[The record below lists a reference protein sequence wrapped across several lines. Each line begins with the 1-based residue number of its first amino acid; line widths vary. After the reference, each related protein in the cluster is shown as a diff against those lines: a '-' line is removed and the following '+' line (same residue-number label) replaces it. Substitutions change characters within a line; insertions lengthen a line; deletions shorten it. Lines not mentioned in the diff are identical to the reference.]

1 MGFDDNALFKHTN
14 VSELRD
20 KSQVFVKPLIKNT
33 HMKKIVLS
41 LFVCFS
47 FVFKANAQATEIDTR
62 EIGGITTAAPFLLI
76 IPDARSG
83 AMGDIGV
90 ATSADAFSLFH
101 NPAKMAFSDRQ
112 VRAGITYSPWLRN
125 LTDDIFTGS
134 ISYMNRF
141 SENAAWG
148 ADFKYFSL
156 GQIDLTD
163 SGGNSTGTIN
173 PNEFVFTGSYAL
185 KLSETFSMGVS
196 LKYLRSNLAFTGTS
210 STLQPINSFGVD
222 VSGYYQS
229 EEENYG
235 TFNGR
240 YRFGFNIA
248 NIGPKVS
255 YVPGEEDFIPTNL
268 KIGGGFDFILD
279 DYNTISTTIEFT
291 KLLVPSPQL
300 DGSDEDVSW
309 VSGIFS
315 SFGDAED
322 GFSEEL
328 QEFTYAFGTEYLYN
342 NAFALRAGYF
352 HENENKGNRQFFTMG
367 AGFKTNALNVDLSY
381 LANASDVNNP
391 LENSLRFSISFD
403 LGEIYDDY

>member
-1 MGFDDNALFKHTN
+1 
-14 VSELRD
+14 
-20 KSQVFVKPLIKNT
+20 
-33 HMKKIVLS
+33 MKKTVIY
-41 LFVCFS
+41 LFICFS
-47 FVFKANAQATEIDTR
+47 FVFKSNAQTEIDTR
-62 EIGGITTAAPFLLI
+62 EIGGITTATPFLLI

-83 AMGDIGV
+83 GMGDIGV
-90 ATSADAFSLFH
+90 ATTGDAFSLFH
-101 NPAKMAFSDRQ
+101 NPAKIAFNSRQ
-112 VRAGITYSPWLRN
+112 VEFGITYSPWLRN

-134 ISYMNRF
+134 ASYINRF
-141 SENAAWG
+141 SDNAAWG

-163 SGGNSTGTIN
+163 DRGNSTGIIN

-210 STLQPINSFGVD
+210 STLQPINSFAVD

-235 TFNGR
+235 NFNGR
-240 YRFGFNIA
+240 YRLGFNLA

-268 KIGGGFDFILD
+268 KLGGGFEFIID
-279 DYNTISTTIEFT
+279 DYSTISTTLELT
-291 KLLVPSPQL
+291 KLLVPSPQV
-300 DGSDEDVSW
+300 DGSEEDTSW
-309 VSGIFS
+309 ISGIFS
-315 SFGDAED
+315 SLGDAQG

-328 QEFTYAFGTEYLYN
+328 KEFTYALGAEYLYN
-342 NAFALRAGYF
+342 NAFALRSGYF
-352 HENENKGNRQFFTMG
+352 HENENKGNRQYFTMG

-381 LANASDVNNP
+381 LINASDINNP
-391 LENSLRFSISFD
+391 LENSLRFSLSFD
-403 LGEIYDDY
+403 LGEVYDD

>member
-1 MGFDDNALFKHTN
+1 
-14 VSELRD
+14 
-20 KSQVFVKPLIKNT
+20 
-33 HMKKIVLS
+33 MKKIVLC
-41 LFVCFS
+41 LLLCFS
-47 FVFKANAQATEIDTR
+47 FVYKANAQATEIDTR
-62 EIGGITTAAPFLLI
+62 KIGGITTAAPFLLI

-101 NPAKMAFSDRQ
+101 NPAKMAFSNRQ

-125 LTDDIFTGS
+125 LTDDIFTGTV
-134 ISYMNRF
+134 SYMNRF

-163 SGGNSTGTIN
+163 SGGNPTGIIN

-196 LKYLRSNLAFTGTS
+196 LKYLRSNLAFTGTT

-240 YRFGFNIA
+240 YRFGFNVA

-279 DYNTISTTIEFT
+279 DYNTISTTLEFT
-291 KLLVPSPQL
+291 KLLVPSPQT
-300 DGSDEDVSW
+300 DGSDEDISW

-328 QEFTYAFGTEYLYN
+328 QEFTYALGTEYLYN

>member
-1 MGFDDNALFKHTN
+1 
-14 VSELRD
+14 
-20 KSQVFVKPLIKNT
+20 
-33 HMKKIVLS
+33 MKKTVIY
-41 LFVCFS
+41 LFICFS
-47 FVFKANAQATEIDTR
+47 FVFKSNAQTEIDTR
-62 EIGGITTAAPFLLI
+62 EIGGITTATPFLLI

-83 AMGDIGV
+83 GMGDIGV
-90 ATSADAFSLFH
+90 ATTGDAFSLFH
-101 NPAKMAFSDRQ
+101 NPAKIAFNSRQ
-112 VRAGITYSPWLRN
+112 VEFGITYSPWLRN

-134 ISYMNRF
+134 ASYINRF

-163 SGGNSTGTIN
+163 DRGNSTGIIN

-210 STLQPINSFGVD
+210 STLQPINSFAVD

-235 TFNGR
+235 NFNGR
-240 YRFGFNIA
+240 YRLGFNLA

-268 KIGGGFDFILD
+268 KLGGGFEFIID
-279 DYNTISTTIEFT
+279 DYSTISTTLELT
-291 KLLVPSPQL
+291 KLLVPSPQV
-300 DGSDEDVSW
+300 DGSEEDTSW
-309 VSGIFS
+309 ISGIFS
-315 SFGDAED
+315 SLGDAQG

-328 QEFTYAFGTEYLYN
+328 KEFTYALGAEYLYN
-342 NAFALRAGYF
+342 NAFALRSGYF
-352 HENENKGNRQFFTMG
+352 HENENKGNRQYFTMG

-381 LANASDVNNP
+381 LINASDINNP
-391 LENSLRFSISFD
+391 LENSLRFSLSFD
-403 LGEIYDDY
+403 LGEVYDD

>member
-1 MGFDDNALFKHTN
+1 M
-14 VSELRD
+14 R
-20 KSQVFVKPLIKNT
+20 
-33 HMKKIVLS
+33 KIVLY
-41 LFVCFS
+41 LLVCFS
-47 FVFKANAQATEIDTR
+47 FVFNANAQTDIDTS

-101 NPAKMAFSDRQ
+101 NPAKMAFSNRQ
-112 VRAGITYSPWLRN
+112 VSAGITYSPWLRN

-134 ISYMNRF
+134 VSYMNRF

-156 GQIDLTD
+156 GPIDLTD
-163 SGGNSTGTIN
+163 SGGNPTGIIN

-196 LKYLRSNLAFTGTS
+196 LKYLRSNLAFTGTT

-235 TFNGR
+235 TFNGK
-240 YRFGFNIA
+240 YRFGFNVA

-291 KLLVPSPQL
+291 KLLVPSPQR

-391 LENSLRFSISFD
+391 LENSLRFSVSFD

>member
-1 MGFDDNALFKHTN
+1 M
-14 VSELRD
+14 R
-20 KSQVFVKPLIKNT
+20 
-33 HMKKIVLS
+33 KIVLC
-41 LFVCFS
+41 LFVSFS
-47 FVFKANAQATEIDTR
+47 FVCTTNAQTNIDTR

-101 NPAKMAFSDRQ
+101 NPAKMAFSNRQ

-134 ISYMNRF
+134 VSYMNRF

-163 SGGNSTGTIN
+163 SGGNSTGVIN

-196 LKYLRSNLAFTGTS
+196 LKYLRSNLAFTGTT

-240 YRFGFNIA
+240 YRFGFNFA

-291 KLLVPSPQL
+291 KLLVPSPQT

-391 LENSLRFSISFD
+391 LENSLRFSVSFD